1 MRKHDWQNFTRH
13 PPGSRN
19 KLAIASV
26 KGDIEQAVSNAI
38 DCFGNLFLVLK
49 PVEHASS
56 FMHRFSIVPISLKLR
71 WILLVPAVWI
81 ALAPA
86 VWAQEAEAPKSQNML
101 VKTWV
106 SLGTPYAITFLLMSI
121 VLVALVVRAI
131 LAVQKSNFV
140 PEDLVQGIEA
150 SLGEKNAQGAVD
162 LIQADD
168 SLLGQLLTAGIGHLS
183 KGKESALEAMQIAGE
198 AEIMK
203 LEHLL
208 SYLALIGNIAP
219 MVGLLGT
226 VQGMVTSFGK
236 IASSPT
242 TPKPNELAGGIE
254 QALYTTLVGLLLA
267 IPAITVYNI
276 LRNRVQRN
284 VLLTG
289 VQSED
294 LLDKF
299 QGYIK

>member
-1 MRKHDWQNFTRH
+1 MRF
-13 PPGSRN
+13 
-19 KLAIASV
+19 AS
-26 KGDIEQAVSNAI
+26 
-38 DCFGNLFLVLK
+38 FR
-49 PVEHASS
+49 SS
-56 FMHRFSIVPISLKLR
+56 FASWARIVMPCSVCWFLMSG
-71 WILLVPAVWI
+71 
-81 ALAPA
+81 ALHAQETPAPA
-86 VWAQEAEAPKSQNML
+86 QQNML

-106 SLGTPYAITFLLMSI
+106 ALGPSYAITFLIMSI
-121 VLVALVVRAI
+121 ILVALVVRAI
-131 LAVQKSNFV
+131 LAVQKSNFI

-162 LIQADD
+162 LVQADD
-168 SLLGQLLTAGIGHLS
+168 SFLGQVLTAGLGKLQ
-183 KGKESALEAMQIAGE
+183 KGKEEAYEAMQIIGE

-208 SYLALIGNIAP
+208 GYLALIGNIAP

-226 VQGMVTSFGK
+226 VQGMVTSFGQ
-236 IASSPT
+236 IAASAQ

-276 LRNRVQRN
+276 LRNKVQRN
-284 VLLTG
+284 TLLAG

-294 LLDKF
+294 LLEKF
-299 QGYIK
+299 MPFVK